1 LIICTKIKHE
11 VYLEGIIIQLIIKQ
25 LIFKYFIYMIS
36 IKKIMSVIAIAF
48 AVMTIAGSGVISFA
62 GNGTVTPTPSA
73 KGSIDPCTD
82 TTNAGC
88 SSGILKTLGLDGL
101 TGTGGIT
108 GAIQGVA
115 NFLVIIIASVS
126 VIYLILGAYKMI
138 SDSGD
143 GKGFSAGKD
152 NVKYAILGL
161 IVALLAFS
169 LVSLITRFVTKA

>member
-25 LIFKYFIYMIS
+25 LIIKYFIYMIS

-48 AVMTIAGSGVISFA
+48 AVMTIAGSGVYSLA
-62 GNGTVTPTPSA
+62 QSKVPPSSGVIA
-73 KGSIDPCTD
+73 DPCTGKTGLPGCD
-82 TTNAGC
+82 AG
-88 SSGILKTLGLDGL
+88 SGFGKIFNF
-101 TGTGGIT
+101 TGTDAQSSLQSLISSV
-108 GAIQGVA
+108 AGV
-115 NFLVIIIASVS
+115 LISLIAAVS

-152 NVKYAILGL
+152 NVKYAIIGL
-161 IVALLAFS
+161 VVALLSFFI
-169 LVSLITRFVTKA
+169 VSTIVRFVK